1 MKLKKA
7 KYFFVYDHFTAPSGS
22 KYSHPTI
29 RVFRIDT
36 QCPTWTVGLF
46 ALQGQCHTPD
56 RKTLRQSY
64 ALNLDMTIDSHD
76 SSEAFKV
83 LKRLGIGT
91 KDYPRNIVET
101 LEALRKIKIPR
112 YVQAVVSTSEDGW
125 NRTEFVPRKYKAQAA
140 EYWQALKDSMKS

>member
-1 MKLKKA
+1 MKIKKA
-7 KYFFVYDHFTAPSGS
+7 KYFYVYDHFTAPSGS

-56 RKTLRQSY
+56 HKTLKKCYS
-64 ALNLDMTIDSHD
+64 LSLDMNIDNSYSE
-76 SSEAFKV
+76 SSFKFM
-83 LKRLGIGT
+83 KRLGIGT
-91 KDYPRNIVET
+91 ET
-101 LEALRKIKIPR
+101 CPHNMIDIIKALHKIKIPR
-112 YVQAVVSTSEDGW
+112 YVQAVVSVSDSGW

-140 EYWQALKDSMKS
+140 EYWQALKDSTK